1 MSLIDIQSF
10 YLYYRRLIWLII
22 SAIAVIVGAIVLYEN
37 CKSYPYPKELV
48 MADSLCRVNPDSA
61 KVILSSFN
69 PEYYDIDSETGWYYK
84 LLLLQNKIKLGES
97 IASDTEINKI
107 VTHYEDNNNKRLLA
121 QAYYCAGC
129 IYNSLNDSPK
139 ALDYFQRAM
148 KIFQKTGNMTDL
160 GLCYYQLG
168 HLLSGQ
174 GIYQDAL
181 YWQRKS
187 LSLHTKSQDTT
198 RCIYDCEDLAWTL
211 GSLGNEKEA
220 LGYIK
225 EALRL
230 AESSGNT
237 ADIPEIESQMA
248 SHYLN
253 YEKPLEAKK
262 YIDRA
267 LRHISGRCPGE
278 FYSIALNVYSK
289 LEIDD
294 TARYFCDKAIENGNI
309 YGRQYAYIWL
319 TRHLI
324 KEGDSD
330 AAINSINKFFA
341 VSDTVKSTLP
351 IEAIAKANALY
362 NYNLRAI
369 ENLQLEKENTH
380 KGIVIFIVAF
390 LFVIAICIIPIIY
403 LNNKRKRKLM
413 EARCRSL
420 DSLLKSAKNA
430 TESAL
435 IAKEKEIS
443 AIRTELVDLREKD
456 ESRRV
461 ELEKL
466 LDLHNSELK
475 NIDTDIKQ
483 KKTCDYMFKRTA
495 VYKELV
501 SCCDGPNYGKF
512 VHWNELKQAVFDSYP
527 NFERSLLDYEEMSK
541 IELYT
546 CLLIK
551 CKLNASS
558 IAMLLCKTRTTV
570 YSICK
575 RLYFKNFGEKAPASK
590 WEELIS
596 TIY

>member
-1 MSLIDIQSF
+1 M
-10 YLYYRRLIWLII
+10 
-22 SAIAVIVGAIVLYEN
+22 
-37 CKSYPYPKELV
+37 
-48 MADSLCRVNPDSA
+48 
-61 KVILSSFN
+61 
-69 PEYYDIDSETGWYYK
+69 
-84 LLLLQNKIKLGES
+84 
-97 IASDTEINKI
+97 
-107 VTHYEDNNNKRLLA
+107 
-121 QAYYCAGC
+121 
-129 IYNSLNDSPK
+129 
-139 ALDYFQRAM
+139 
-148 KIFQKTGNMTDL
+148 
-160 GLCYYQLG
+160 
-168 HLLSGQ
+168 
-174 GIYQDAL
+174 
-181 YWQRKS
+181 
-187 LSLHTKSQDTT
+187 
-198 RCIYDCEDLAWTL
+198 
-211 GSLGNEKEA
+211 
-220 LGYIK
+220 
-225 EALRL
+225 
-230 AESSGNT
+230 
-237 ADIPEIESQMA
+237 
-248 SHYLN
+248 
-253 YEKPLEAKK
+253 
-262 YIDRA
+262 
-267 LRHISGRCPGE
+267 
-278 FYSIALNVYSK
+278 
-289 LEIDD
+289 
-294 TARYFCDKAIENGNI
+294 
-309 YGRQYAYIWL
+309 
-319 TRHLI
+319 
-324 KEGDSD
+324 
-330 AAINSINKFFA
+330 
-341 VSDTVKSTLP
+341 P

-380 KGIVIFIVAF
+380 IGIVIFIIAF

-495 VYKELV
+495 VYKKLV